1 MICVEPY
8 WIKNLRHALVRM
20 DTFMAGLSLLL
31 LLSLVFGQVLMRN
44 LLNSSIPHA
53 DILARYLVL
62 YVTFF
67 GVAACMRPEGIRLIR
82 PPLYLISALV
92 CAVMTWAAVRFW
104 YDDWQ
109 YVAEHERWS
118 SILALITPFGFGLLT
133 LHFLLGWPAGNS
145 GPAGPAAV
153 HRTGR
158 RQPAGHR
165 QRRAGPGP
173 ARG

>member
-67 GVAACMRPEGIRLIR
+67 GAALAIESHRHIRIDVVAACMRPEGIRLIR

-92 CAVMTWAAVRFW
+92 CAVMTWAAIRFW

-133 LHFLLGWPAGNS
+133 LHFLLGGLFVVTEAEKQ
-145 GPAGPAAV
+145 
-153 HRTGR
+153 T
-158 RQPAGHR
+158 
-165 QRRAGPGP
+165 
-173 ARG
+173 

>member
-1 MICVEPY
+1 MIRVEPY
-8 WIKNLRHALVRM
+8 WIKSLRHALVRM

-67 GVAACMRPEGIRLIR
+67 GAALAIESHRHIRIDVVAACMRPEGIRLIR

-92 CAVMTWAAVRFW
+92 CVVMTWAAVRFW

-133 LHFLLGWPAGNS
+133 LHFLLGGLFVVTEAEKQ
-145 GPAGPAAV
+145 
-153 HRTGR
+153 T
-158 RQPAGHR
+158 
-165 QRRAGPGP
+165 
-173 ARG
+173 